1 MHNATLYIVFISLVK
16 RSSWEIILESKCVKV
31 KPNVLNLSESA
42 LNSPKKSELIQNM
55 FDLKGKVR
63 YCWCY
68 WCCRLAFG
76 SQRFPVRVR
85 RLQAICRGEL
95 SAVIARLMSKCL
107 WSGWK
112 WGIKEMPSAFPCSP
126 LICQFSWK
134 KTQIDRKKSCFQ
146 VSKLTEVIYQ
156 ISLENRNLKS
166 ELVITQN
173 VNSRLEK
180 KIIHSE
186 KKSGERG
193 AV

>member
-85 RLQAICRGEL
+85 RLQAVCRGEL

-134 KTQIDRKKSCFQ
+134 KTQIDRKKAAFKYLNLQ
-146 VSKLTEVIYQ
+146 RLFTKFHWKTGILKVSWLLPKM
-156 ISLENRNLKS
+156 
-166 ELVITQN
+166 
-173 VNSRLEK
+173 
-180 KIIHSE
+180 
-186 KKSGERG
+186 
-193 AV
+193 